1 VEGRAEV
8 VGRVLLG
15 VSESQR
21 LRNLIEKAPISR
33 GVVTRFI
40 AGDDTTDAV
49 RVTSDLVNEGL
60 TATIDHL
67 GEDTLD
73 RAQAEHIAAE
83 YVQLLKS
90 LHAAG
95 LSGSAEVSVKL
106 SAVGQ
111 ALPGDGEQIAKD
123 NAREIC
129 QAAVDA
135 GTTVTLDMEDHTTT
149 DSTLAIAAELRKD
162 FPATGIVLQAY
173 LHRTE
178 NDCRQL
184 SFAGSRVRLCKGAYN
199 EPATVAYQDDADV
212 DRSYVRCMKVLLGGE
227 GYPMIATHDPRLIEI
242 GGSLAARYRRE
253 QGSYEYQMLY
263 GVRPDEQ
270 RRLTRAGETVRVYVP
285 YGHEWY
291 GYMMRRLA
299 ERPANVVFF
308 LRALA
313 SRK

>member
-1 VEGRAEV
+1 VL
-8 VGRVLLG
+8 GRVLLG
-15 VSESQR
+15 VSRSER
-21 LRNLIEKAPISR
+21 LRNLVEKAPISR
-33 GVVTRFI
+33 NVVARFI
-40 AGDDTTDAV
+40 AGAETDDAV
-49 RVTSDLVNEGL
+49 RVAREVVADGL

-67 GEDTLD
+67 GEDTAD
-73 RAQAEHIAAE
+73 RAQAEGAAAA
-83 YVQLLKS
+83 YVALLKG
-90 LHAAG
+90 LDEAG
-95 LSGSAEVSVKL
+95 LTSAAEVSVKL

-111 ALPGDGEQIAKD
+111 ALAGDGERIALD

-129 QAAVDA
+129 QAAADV

-149 DSTLAIAAELRKD
+149 DSTLSILDNLRTD
-162 FPATGIVLQAY
+162 FPSTGAVLQAY

-178 NDCRQL
+178 SDCRRL
-184 SFAGSRVRLCKGAYN
+184 AHSGSRVRLCKGAYN
-199 EPATVAYQDDADV
+199 EPASVAYQEANDV
-212 DRSYVRCMKVLLGGE
+212 DRSFVRCMKVLLAEE

-270 RRLTRAGETVRVYVP
+270 RRLARSGEKVRVYVP

-299 ERPANVVFF
+299 ERPANVTFF

-313 SRK
+313 GRK